1 MKSSLFVAA
10 WVVAVGLCAAR
21 PAAAQVR
28 PAAAQDWRAEVDAI
42 LDRWADD
49 AGTGRLDRAR
59 ARLERRA
66 EAAPDDGLVRVEL
79 ARVLL
84 ALGRA
89 SEALPVVER
98 ALVLF
103 QSEEDAERLRLAPTN
118 RERAAGGLEP
128 LEVGP
133 ELIERR
139 ARALA
144 VAYLVETEATLA
156 RARALEGDAA
166 AAFLRERQQV
176 LSRRRQALFVVAG
189 EAQGADLVRQ
199 ETSRRQHLRTLD
211 RLGVEPRPIGQPDA
225 AGQPVDL
232 GAYRGKVLLVLF
244 WSKALGGCEEVMLA
258 VDAVARELGPRGLEV
273 LGVCLDAPGGEAS
286 AWLAEHKIAWRQV
299 FTEEGLV
306 SRDARA
312 WQVQTVPSG
321 VLVDH
326 TGRVRWV
333 DPWEGDLRLAV
344 EELLRRKDEA
354 DAAAA
359 QRRGW

>member
-1 MKSSLFVAA
+1 MKRSITAA
-10 WVVAVGLCAAR
+10 ALAVGAALCV
-21 PAAAQVR
+21 VR

-49 AGTGRLDRAR
+49 AGGGRLDRAR
-59 ARLERRA
+59 ALLERHAKTAA
-66 EAAPDDGLVRVEL
+66 EDGVLRVEL

-89 SEALPVVER
+89 SEALPVIEKAVATFQGEEER
-98 ALVLF
+98 
-103 QSEEDAERLRLAPTN
+103 ERERLAVQN
-118 RERAAGGLEP
+118 ADRAKNGLEP

-139 ARALA
+139 ARAMA
-144 VAYLVETEATLA
+144 VAYLVDTEHTLA
-156 RARALEGDAA
+156 RARALEGEAA
-166 AAFLRERQQV
+166 SSFLQEKQQT

-189 EAQGADLVRQ
+189 EGKAADLLRQ
-199 ETSRRQHLRTLD
+199 ESSRRQHLRTLD

-232 GAYRGKVLLVLF
+232 RAYRGKVLLVLF
-244 WSKALGGCEEVMLA
+244 WSKALGGCEEVMLE
-258 VDAVARELGPRGLEV
+258 VDGVAREHGERGLEV

-286 AWLAEHKIAWRQV
+286 AWLAEQKITWRQV
-299 FTEEGLV
+299 FAEHGLV

-312 WQVQTVPSG
+312 WQVDTVPAG

-326 TGRVRWV
+326 AGRVRWV
-333 DPWEGDLRLAV
+333 DPWAGDLRLAV

-354 DAAAA
+354 AAAAA